1 MTTFEAAGAAEVAW
15 HISSYSANGS
25 GQCVEAGPVLD
36 ASGRFAVRDSRN
48 RGAAVLTAPRSEWAA
63 FLDAVRAEAL

>member
-1 MTTFEAAGAAEVAW
+1 MKTNKVADVPQVAW

-25 GQCVEAGPVLD
+25 GQCIEAGPVLD

-63 FLDAVRAEAL
+63 FLDAVRAGAL